1 MCFAIAFLAPKSFK
15 QSILVLRAL
24 AAAGAVLMGLWA
36 GAEVCAPDVLAWS
49 LALVLVNSIHT
60 VFLIVRYV
68 MSSYFTLQHSNV
80 GYISHYYVV
89 NTCRHNAVGRRRRDM
104 RA

>member
-60 VFLIVRYV
+60 VFLIIRYV
-68 MSSYFTLQHSNV
+68 
-80 GYISHYYVV
+80 VV
-89 NTCRHNAVGRRRRDM
+89 
-104 RA
+104 